1 MSPGLCHF
9 LDCLSH
15 WISDVPKQLPAV
27 FPGNVSCCLRQELE
41 TRFEASAEGTVI
53 ELLRSK
59 APGRGERTSRLR
71 QEVSLWKNARRE
83 L

>member
-9 LDCLSH
+9 DCLSH
-15 WISDVPKQLPAV
+15 WISDVPKQLLAV

-59 APGRGERTSRLR
+59 APGRG
-71 QEVSLWKNARRE
+71 KNQ
-83 L
+83 